1 MESLGLAVYAAC
13 VDFLLRVAGW
23 LQITYRDANA
33 ALFFLLWPAV
43 TGLLLVLVCG
53 QGLWLAR
60 RERAQAKSRV
70 GAQQKTPPAPV

>member
-1 MESLGLAVYAAC
+1 MASLGLAVYAAC

-43 TGLLLVLVCG
+43 TGILLVLVCG

-70 GAQQKTPPAPV
+70 GAQQKTPATPV